1 MPSIILNGRVTDAP
15 ERASYADLVRLA
27 GRDPGI
33 THTITF
39 CSSPK
44 GGFIRSGSVTRGQVL
59 VLDEGMIVSVMDTSS
74 A

>member
-1 MPSIILNGRVTDAP
+1 MPSIILNGRLTDAP
-15 ERASYADLVRLA
+15 ERASYADLVALA
-27 GRDPGI
+27 GRDPAI
-33 THTITF
+33 VHAITF

-59 VLDEGMIVSVMDTSS
+59 TLDEGMVVSVMDPSR